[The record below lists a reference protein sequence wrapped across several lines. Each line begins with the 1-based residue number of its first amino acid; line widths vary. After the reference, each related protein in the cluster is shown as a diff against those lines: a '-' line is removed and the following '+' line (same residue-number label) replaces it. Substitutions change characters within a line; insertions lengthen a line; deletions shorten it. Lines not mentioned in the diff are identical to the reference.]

1 MSSPDLDPDCEAGC
15 VPPREI
21 EDLFGHDAPMA
32 QFEAARK
39 SGRLH
44 HAWMITGPKGVGK
57 ASFAYKAALSLLA
70 DNGNT
75 DAARQK
81 VRAQAHPN
89 LLTIR
94 RPWDDKRKRWRGEIT
109 IDEVRRVP
117 DFFSRSGGED
127 GWRIAIID
135 SLDEF
140 NRNAANGLLKTLE
153 EPPRQGLL
161 FLVTHSPGRLL
172 PTIRSRCRRLDLRAP
187 PTAATRDWLINIH
200 GVSADEAEAASELAS
215 GAPGRALA
223 LLESGAVGLEKD
235 IRGLLGRLPNWDARA
250 SRRLATKISTK
261 AGEALRPHLYASLT
275 RNAARLARED
285 AARGQAPEPWL
296 DAWKSIQALEAEAED
311 VYLDPKQAALVA
323 FAHMESAARASRS

>member
-1 MSSPDLDPDCEAGC
+1 MSDPDLEPDCEAGC

-21 EDLFGHDAPMA
+21 EDLFGHDAAMA
-32 QFEAARK
+32 QFNSARN

-57 ASFAYKAALSLLA
+57 ASFAYKAAMSLLA
-70 DNGNT
+70 ETGDV
-75 DAARQK
+75 DAVKQK

-89 LLTIR
+89 LLGIR
-94 RPWDDKRKRWRGEIT
+94 RPWDEKRKRWRGEVT

-117 DFFSRSGGED
+117 DFFSRSGGEA

-135 SLDEF
+135 SMDEF

-153 EPPRQGLL
+153 EPPKQGLL

-172 PTIRSRCRRLDLRAP
+172 PTIRSRCRQLDLRAP
-187 PTAATRDWLINIH
+187 TIDATRDWLVEKH
-200 GVSADEAEAASELAS
+200 GVASKDADAASELAA

-223 LLESGAVGLEKD
+223 LLQSGAVGLEND
-235 IRGLLGRLPNWDARA
+235 VRDLLGRLPNWDARA
-250 SRRLATKISTK
+250 SRRLAAKVSSK
-261 AGEALRPHLYASLT
+261 AGESLRPHLYASLT
-275 RNAARLARED
+275 RNTARLAKEE
-285 AARGQAPEPWL
+285 AAKGNPPEPWL
-296 DAWKSIQALEAEAED
+296 DAWHSILGLETEAEG
-311 VYLDPKQAALVA
+311 VYLDAKQTALAA